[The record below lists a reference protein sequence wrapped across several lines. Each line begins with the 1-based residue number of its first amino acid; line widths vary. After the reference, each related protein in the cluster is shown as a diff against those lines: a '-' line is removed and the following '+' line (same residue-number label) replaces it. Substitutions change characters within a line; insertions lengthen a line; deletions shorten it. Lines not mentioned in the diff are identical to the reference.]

1 MAWDINQIIL
11 VGRLTRD
18 PELSYTSNQTPICK
32 FSIANNRSSNNGQ
45 EDVSFFNI
53 VTWNKL
59 ATNCSNYLKKG
70 SQTIIE
76 GRLKQ
81 NRYQDKSGQNK
92 SQVEIVANN
101 IQFLGSRSEGK
112 TNTSTSTSTSTSN
125 KDDIQFEQYPDTN
138 INDDDGVPF

>member
-1 MAWDINQIIL
+1 MAWDINEVIL

-18 PELSYTSNQTPICK
+18 PELSYTNNQTPICK
-32 FSIANNRSSNNGQ
+32 FSIASNRSSGNGQ
-45 EDVSFFNI
+45 EEVSYFNI
-53 VTWNKL
+53 VTWNKV
-59 ATNCSNYLKKG
+59 ATSCSNYLKKG
-70 SQTIIE
+70 SQTIVE

-92 SQVEIVANN
+92 SHVEIVANN
-101 IQFLGSRSEGK
+101 VQFLGSRSENK
-112 TNTSTSTSTSTSN
+112 TNTNTNPSN